1 MNPLIAA
8 NVEDYRLLAKR
19 RLPKFL
25 FEYIDGGS
33 FSETTLRNNCAD
45 LQTIGLRQRVLR
57 DISTINTETELFG
70 QNLKLPII
78 LGPVGIA
85 GLNARRGEVLAA
97 QAAQEKGV
105 PFCLSTVSACSIEE
119 VRSQTQDPLWFQLY
133 MIKDRGFLNA
143 MLDRAVEAGTKTLMF
158 TVDMPV
164 PSSRYRDIR
173 SGLSGGSMLRRQSA
187 RIMQSMMSP
196 RWAWDVGICGRPHS
210 LGNVA
215 HVLGKGAGID
225 EFWSW
230 MSKNFDASVTWK
242 TLEQIRDKWK
252 GDLIIKGIL
261 DPEDALEAKKLGA
274 DGLIVSNHGG
284 RQLDGALSSIR
295 ALPPIADAVQ
305 GDIKILL
312 DSGIRTG
319 LDIVR
324 AMALGADAVVIGR
337 AWVYGLAAQKKQ
349 GVSNVLDILG
359 NELRVA
365 MALAGCPSL
374 NDITPDILVK

>member
-1 MNPLIAA
+1 MIAA
-8 NVEDYRLLAKR
+8 NVDDYRLLAKQ

-33 FSETTLRNNCAD
+33 FSETTLRNNCSD

-57 DISTINTETELFG
+57 DISKIDTQVELFG
-70 QNLKLPII
+70 QHLKLPII
-78 LGPVGIA
+78 LGPIGIA

-97 QAAQEKGV
+97 QAAQEQGV

-119 VRSQTQDPLWFQLY
+119 VRAQIQDPIWFQLY

-143 MLDRAVEAGTKTLMF
+143 MLERAAAAGTKTLMF

-173 SGLSGGSMLRRQSA
+173 SGLSGGSAFRRQSA
-187 RIMQSMMSP
+187 RIFQSILRP
-196 RWAWDVGICGRPHS
+196 AWAWDVGICGRPHS
-210 LGNVA
+210 LGNIA
-215 HVLGKGAGID
+215 HVLGKDAGID

-230 MSKNFDASVTWK
+230 MGKNFDASVTWK
-242 TLEQIRDKWK
+242 TLEKIREQWK
-252 GDLIIKGIL
+252 GNLIIKGIL
-261 DPEDALEAKKLGA
+261 DPEDALEAKKMGA

-295 ALPPIADAVQ
+295 ALPPIADVIQ

-319 LDIVR
+319 VDIVR
-324 AMALGADAVVIGR
+324 ALALGADATVIGR

-349 GVSNVLDILG
+349 GVVNVLNILG

-365 MALAGCPSL
+365 MALSGCSSL
-374 NDITPDILVK
+374 KDITAEILVK

>member
-1 MNPLIAA
+1 M
-8 NVEDYRLLAKR
+8 
-19 RLPKFL
+19 
-25 FEYIDGGS
+25 
-33 FSETTLRNNCAD
+33 
-45 LQTIGLRQRVLR
+45 
-57 DISTINTETELFG
+57 
-70 QNLKLPII
+70 
-78 LGPVGIA
+78 
-85 GLNARRGEVLAA
+85 
-97 QAAQEKGV
+97 
-105 PFCLSTVSACSIEE
+105 
-119 VRSQTQDPLWFQLY
+119 
-133 MIKDRGFLNA
+133 MKDRGFLNA
-143 MLDRAVEAGTKTLMF
+143 MLDRAAAAGTKTLMF

-164 PSSRYRDIR
+164 PSARYRDIR
-173 SGLSGGSMLRRQSA
+173 SGLSGGSMLRRRSMRILQSLS
-187 RIMQSMMSP
+187 RP

-215 HVLGKGAGID
+215 EVLGKHAGID
-225 EFWSW
+225 EFWGW
-230 MSKNFDASVTWK
+230 MGKNFDASVTWK

-261 DPEDALEAKKLGA
+261 DPEDAIEAKKLGA

-305 GDIKILL
+305 GDIKILF

-324 AMALGADAVVIGR
+324 AIASGADAVVIGR

-349 GVSNVLDILG
+349 GVTNVVDILG

-365 MALAGCPSL
+365 MALSGCSSL
-374 NDITPDILVK
+374 KQVTRDILVKQ